1 MINIQVEN
9 EVCVCFDLKLKLS
22 MKPYNYQLTPIFYS
36 LFCCCKHCCKFRFL
50 NLITVISLCFIA
62 NTFVV
67 LEQAVLI
74 LLKTYPQ
81 KVMLPITIYIIVLL
95 LLLAP
100 YLSVN
105 NYRKDN

>member
-1 MINIQVEN
+1 M
-9 EVCVCFDLKLKLS
+9 
-22 MKPYNYQLTPIFYS
+22 
-36 LFCCCKHCCKFRFL
+36 
-50 NLITVISLCFIA
+50 ISLCFLD

-67 LEQAVLI
+67 LEQAILI

-81 KVMLPITIYIIVLL
+81 KAMFPITIYIIVLL

-105 NYRKDN
+105 NYKKDN

>member
-1 MINIQVEN
+1 M
-9 EVCVCFDLKLKLS
+9 
-22 MKPYNYQLTPIFYS
+22 FYS
-36 LFCCCKHCCKFRFL
+36 LFGCCKDRSKFRFL
-50 NLITVISLCFIA
+50 NLITVTSLCFLD

-67 LEQAVLI
+67 LEQAILI

-81 KVMLPITIYIIVLL
+81 KAMFPITIYIIVLL

-105 NYRKDN
+105 NLKKHNQIIILPCGYCC